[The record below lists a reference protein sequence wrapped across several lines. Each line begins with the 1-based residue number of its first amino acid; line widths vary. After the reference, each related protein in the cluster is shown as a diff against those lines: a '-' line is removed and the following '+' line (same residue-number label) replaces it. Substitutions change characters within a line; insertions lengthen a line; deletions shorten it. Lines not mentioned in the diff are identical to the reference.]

1 MFCLQAKARQKRG
14 EDHPNSQLYSQD
26 LYRGHNAPVVF
37 VDTLPDSASLISV
50 DAEGNVC
57 LWAAFQG
64 GQGRSGFG
72 WHSPLGQWRL
82 PPTVTAQVPAGP
94 RVQIHPGGAR
104 GALGTD
110 GDPQRDVT
118 HTHASFLT
126 SFTKKGRR
134 CVEAPKDKEWIT
146 ADKEAAAA
154 VTALTRHIPY
164 VTRLKGEK
172 APGAPRLDPEAAL
185 DTIDENGFE
194 GAGKFI
200 FISTRVR
207 AIGMTSCSIYRLQA
221 PSPKSLDSS

>member
-1 MFCLQAKARQKRG
+1 VFCLQAKARQKRG
-14 EDHPNSQLYSQD
+14 EDHPKSQLYSQD

-104 GALGTD
+104 GSLGTD

-146 ADKEAAAA
+146 ADK
-154 VTALTRHIPY
+154 
-164 VTRLKGEK
+164 
-172 APGAPRLDPEAAL
+172 
-185 DTIDENGFE
+185 
-194 GAGKFI
+194 
-200 FISTRVR
+200 
-207 AIGMTSCSIYRLQA
+207 
-221 PSPKSLDSS
+221 